1 MRPRAALAL
10 LVLAGAGAAL
20 ALPGFRLTAIQQFH
34 YDQGNP
40 LWEYDRKVMS
50 CAYCHVK
57 ESGGAPWNAFG
68 QALQQQF
75 RADAAAGRKNKF
87 PAVLYDRLKL
97 MQDADGDGYADA
109 LEVYARTLPGNP
121 ASTPTEPVAELGKAF
136 AAAGG
141 VAQYAPKVKK
151 P

>member
-1 MRPRAALAL
+1 MRSRAALAL
-10 LVLAGAGAAL
+10 LALAGAGAAL

-68 QALQQQF
+68 QTLQQQF

-97 MQDADGDGYADA
+97 MQDCRATRPA
-109 LEVYARTLPGNP
+109 NP
-121 ASTPTEPVAELGKAF
+121 ANRSRSWRRPSRRR
-136 AAAGG
+136 AA
-141 VAQYAPKVKK
+141 
-151 P
+151 